1 METKS
6 KHTPGPWRL
15 TAIPAGNSLTVM
27 VSGSA
32 GYDLVDALGNDAPTN
47 PADARLIAAAPELA
61 EALAEL
67 VRMADDTRYD
77 TEPCNWST
85 DAKLSRHEKLRMARA
100 ALAKAGVR

>member
-1 METKS
+1 MA

-47 PADARLIAAAPELA
+47 PADARLIAAAPDLA
-61 EALAEL
+61 AALARL
-67 VRMADDTRYD
+67 LALADDGEAELGD
-77 TEPCNWST
+77 DATE
-85 DAKLSRHEKLRMARA
+85 AALQAARD
-100 ALAKAGVR
+100 ALAKAGWE